1 MFLSQIENKKTGRI
15 FLQIVESYRKDGRSH
30 QRKVKALGYLDEL
43 QKEYED
49 PIAHFKEVARQM
61 TEEAK
66 ADKAHRV
73 LTLSAEQRLVIGE
86 ERRKNIGY
94 FALSA
99 LFHQLEIDAFINNR
113 RRYLTFEG
121 NLNHIF
127 QGLVFNRAIDPAS
140 KLGAWK
146 ARGKFLDKHDYSLE
160 QVYRSLGI
168 FLSWRDDLIR
178 HLDSQIKKRYG
189 REDLLTYYDVTN
201 YYFESDREDE
211 LRVRGRS
218 KERRKRPIIQMGLF
232 IDGSGLPVTYDLF
245 RGNANDSITL
255 PQMMDQSVFQLNA
268 GHTIYVADRGVM
280 SGNNISRIRMQ
291 HDGYVISHT
300 ARGADKRFK
309 EWIIRDVDTDPV
321 NERFVHTYDK
331 NGHLIYKVK
340 SRITPRLIKITDMHG
355 RITEQV
361 INERQVVVYSTKYD
375 LKSKYERQVLI
386 EKAEEQI
393 MSLSKEAK
401 NSNYGANKYVK
412 KALLD
417 KKTGEVKTKG
427 QLYVSSLDEEKID
440 NDEKYDGYYVL
451 CTNVIGLE
459 EWEKP
464 FGKSHRYTKDG
475 FFQLNKPVTAEDIL
489 EIYHG
494 LWRIEE
500 TFKVTKSALRTRPVY
515 VWTEEHIRSH
525 FLICFVTLLLFR
537 LLQKRL
543 DWKYSAETIQET
555 LSKASGTL
563 VDNVY
568 IFDHFDEPLKDIGK
582 NLGIDF
588 SRQNLTVGEVRSLLA
603 YVKQSS

>member
-1 MFLSQIENKKTGRI
+1 
-15 FLQIVESYRKDGRSH
+15 
-30 QRKVKALGYLDEL
+30 
-43 QKEYED
+43 
-49 PIAHFKEVARQM
+49 
-61 TEEAK
+61 
-66 ADKAHRV
+66 
-73 LTLSAEQRLVIGE
+73 
-86 ERRKNIGY
+86 
-94 FALSA
+94 
-99 LFHQLEIDAFINNR
+99 
-113 RRYLTFEG
+113 
-121 NLNHIF
+121 
-127 QGLVFNRAIDPAS
+127 
-140 KLGAWK
+140 
-146 ARGKFLDKHDYSLE
+146 
-160 QVYRSLGI
+160 
-168 FLSWRDDLIR
+168 
-178 HLDSQIKKRYG
+178 
-189 REDLLTYYDVTN
+189 
-201 YYFESDREDE
+201 
-211 LRVRGRS
+211 
-218 KERRKRPIIQMGLF
+218 
-232 IDGSGLPVTYDLF
+232 
-245 RGNANDSITL
+245 
-255 PQMMDQSVFQLNA
+255 
-268 GHTIYVADRGVM
+268 
-280 SGNNISRIRMQ
+280 
-291 HDGYVISHT
+291 
-300 ARGADKRFK
+300 
-309 EWIIRDVDTDPV
+309 
-321 NERFVHTYDK
+321 
-331 NGHLIYKVK
+331 
-340 SRITPRLIKITDMHG
+340 
-355 RITEQV
+355 V

-393 MSLSKEAK
+393 MSFSKEAK

-417 KKTGEVKTKG
+417 KQTGEVKTKG
-427 QLYVSSLDEEKID
+427 QVYVSSLDEEKID